1 MTRALR
7 IDVFVVVG
15 CKVLAIISRSLGPDL
30 SNAFVSVTLLERS
43 SEWIVN
49 HVIYRKCRGL
59 RLPPTAKEE
68 APICSSSGEGLS
80 SPMQVDDD
88 DEKALQENF
97 EALKVRAPAQHQDA
111 ATVANARN
119 RAEAILKA
127 TPFKKIMAANFWS
140 ADELASMNDNPDDV
154 DIVDEAPDIHI
165 GPTIPAMSP
174 LDTEGLPTSLLV
186 QPIQPSLTVVPI
198 SPTLLGGERSS
209 TPLSRN
215 RNHKIAEA
223 RNAALPAFPHAL
235 GKERKRPRGVDDANA
250 LHIHKK
256 SKIEGGFSRCDQP
269 CRHGAA
275 CTELGI
281 GRCPFIHGSGDQAS
295 SSSQDAPEH
304 FTKTTTKQQLT
315 RPTAFPSPRPSK
327 RSTLVCNYC
336 KRQYHAEEECR
347 QKQRDLA
354 RPQTIPSAQPNMQ

>member
-154 DIVDEAPDIHI
+154 DIVVIQDEAPDIHI

-235 GKERKRPRGVDDANA
+235 
-250 LHIHKK
+250 
-256 SKIEGGFSRCDQP
+256 GGFSRCDQP